1 MSGSV
6 KPIEDQ
12 VQVREVGEGSRVN
25 KIDINTQSL
34 PLPPM
39 TINQFEEAV
48 ANIAKEIIDFGKPQ
62 ETIQISNLS
71 TNSGYVDTTQI
82 DDISSGMNKILQAQ
96 VPVENAPASTT
107 ATLPAAVAI
116 QEPAK
121 ADSPETTLSGI
132 ESAIAELLSKLD
144 AVKGRS
150 SVDMSGE
157 GLTTRDYV
165 DKVLGGERNLEG
177 GNLVEAANF
186 LGKEEG
192 ISFKQESD
200 GSFTKMQDGEVVQSG
215 MTQEEGND
223 FVEEKEKEN
232 AKPLDDA
239 TAAVSQNENPDQPV
253 TETTIQKDVDVATL
267 EHRPFSFDT
276 NYLIILSYGDTDNTS
291 KYFSTMEEIAD
302 LGQGD
307 GFNFISCRI
316 TNGEI
321 VSSEFVNTKPSAIDE
336 FASSPFDY
344 CEFSGSGVNRVQTW
358 AHIPIAYP
366 KLPRRTTENQLY
378 LVNHSGVFA
387 TAPIC
392 TNGINF
398 IYPTRV

>member
-1 MSGSV
+1 MSSSV

-12 VQVREVGEGSRVN
+12 VQVREVGEGSKVN
-25 KIDINTQSL
+25 KINIDSQSL

-107 ATLPAAVAI
+107 ATLPATVAI
-116 QEPAK
+116 QEPTK

-186 LGKEEG
+186 LGKEDG

-276 NYLIILSYGDTDNTS
+276 NYLIIVSYEDSQDF
-291 KYFSTMEEIAD
+291 YDIWEEIR
-302 LGQGD
+302 GQPPAP
-307 GFNFISCRI
+307 
-316 TNGEI
+316 TNGFYYIECT
-321 VSSEFVNTKPSAIDE
+321 VSNEKITATEFK
-336 FASSPFDY
+336 
-344 CEFSGSGVNRVQTW
+344 SGGSTIWVGLIKDMIETEGTGTNKVQTK
-358 AHIPIAYP
+358 AYIPVAMEQGGELFMLNTGGCYSQTIFCIDGVPVVYP
-366 KLPRRTTENQLY
+366 MK
-378 LVNHSGVFA
+378 VA
-387 TAPIC
+387 
-392 TNGINF
+392 
-398 IYPTRV
+398 